1 MVYQTSGAEN
11 CHFCNL
17 SARIEHHINIH
28 FSNFLPEMQYRDVMG
43 VSNLPAVGP
52 KMAFFVGTPTKM
64 TETGMKMMYT
74 VVVQF
79 RILHSA
85 AMTFS

>member
-1 MVYQTSGAEN
+1 
-11 CHFCNL
+11 
-17 SARIEHHINIH
+17 
-28 FSNFLPEMQYRDVMG
+28 MQYRDVMG